1 MWTPVRLSCA
11 PQRRRLES
19 DPAIHR
25 FGGVTGIG
33 IEADFRTRRM
43 RMDGVDD
50 FLKQQILPG
59 AQLGNFMALGITH
72 IAGKT
77 LKRPSTALA

>member
-43 RMDGVDD
+43 RMDGVDERD
-50 FLKQQILPG
+50 ISLKHQYPSMPHAGQALND
-59 AQLGNFMALGITH
+59 NF
-72 IAGKT
+72 
-77 LKRPSTALA
+77 P